1 MRPYA
6 FHDDPMTDEKVAII
20 TGASRGIG
28 AALMSAYAEAGYAVV
43 ANARA
48 IGPSTNPKV
57 VVVPGDVG
65 DPATAGRVVDE
76 AVRRF
81 GRLDSLVNDAGT
93 YISKAFQDYTQ
104 ADYDV
109 LLSTNI
115 AGFFHLTQRAL
126 RVMEQQG
133 WGHVLTIT
141 ATIAEQP
148 VEGVPTVLA
157 SLTKGGLN
165 AATKALAIEY
175 AARGIRVNAV
185 SPGVIDT
192 STAPEP
198 RQSAPA
204 APTAVPR
211 IGHVRDVVAAALY
224 LEAARF
230 VTGEIS
236 HVDGGRSAGCWSP

>member
-1 MRPYA
+1 
-6 FHDDPMTDEKVAII
+6 MTDEKVAIV

-28 AALMSAYAEAGYAVV
+28 AALVSAYAEAGYAVV

-48 IGPSTNPKV
+48 SAPTTTPTV
-57 VVVPGDVG
+57 VAVAGAVG
-65 DPATAGRVVDE
+65 DPATAERVVDE

-81 GRLDSLVNDAGT
+81 GRLDSLINDAGI
-93 YISKAFQDYTQ
+93 YLSKPFTDYTQ
-104 ADYDV
+104 ADYDT

-126 RVMEQQG
+126 RVMEKQG

-148 VEGVPTVLA
+148 VEGVPTGLA

-192 STAPEP
+192 STDATP
-198 RQSAPA
+198 SAPG
-204 APTAVPR
+204 AVPR
-211 IGHVRDVVAAALY
+211 IGHARDVAAAVLY
-224 LEAARF
+224 LEGAPF
-230 VTGEIS
+230 VTGEIL

>member
-1 MRPYA
+1 MRRCG
-6 FHDDPMTDEKVAII
+6 FHDVLMTDEKVVII

-28 AALMSAYAEAGYAVV
+28 AALVSAYAVAGYAVV
-43 ANARA
+43 ANART
-48 IGPSTNPKV
+48 IGPSANPKV
-57 VVVPGDVG
+57 VAVAGDVS
-65 DPATAGRVVDE
+65 DPATAVRVVDE

-81 GRLDSLVNDAGT
+81 GRLDSLVNDAGI
-93 YISKAFQDYTQ
+93 YISKPFTDYTQ
-104 ADYDV
+104 ADYDA

-115 AGFFHLTQRAL
+115 AGFFHLAQRAL
-126 RVMEQQG
+126 RVMVQQG

-148 VEGVPTVLA
+148 VEGVPTALA

-175 AARGIRVNAV
+175 AARGIRVNAI
-185 SPGVIDT
+185 SPAEIDT
-192 STAPEP
+192 RAAPGP
-198 RQSAPA
+198 PPSAPA
-204 APTAVPR
+204 GVPR

-224 LEAARF
+224 LEGAAF

-236 HVDGGRSAGCWSP
+236 HVDGGQSAGCWSM

>member
-1 MRPYA
+1 
-6 FHDDPMTDEKVAII
+6 MTDEKVVII

-28 AALMSAYAEAGYAVV
+28 AALVSAYAEAGYAVV

-48 IGPSTNPKV
+48 IGPSGHPSV
-57 VVVPGDVG
+57 VTVPGDVG
-65 DPATAGRVVDE
+65 DPATAERVVDE

-81 GRLDSLVNDAGT
+81 GRLDSLVNDAGV
-93 YISKAFQDYTQ
+93 YISKPFMEYTQ
-104 ADYDV
+104 ADYDA
-109 LLSTNI
+109 LLTTNV
-115 AGFFHLTQRAL
+115 AGFFHFAQRAI
-126 RVMEQQG
+126 RVMEKQG
-133 WGHVLTIT
+133 RGHILTIT

-165 AATKALAIEY
+165 AATLALAIEY

-192 STAPEP
+192 STVTEPAP
-198 RQSAPA
+198 SAPG
-204 APTAVPR
+204 APAPVPR
-211 IGHVRDVVAAALY
+211 VGTVRDVVAAVLY
-224 LEAARF
+224 LERAAF

-236 HVDGGRSAGCWSP
+236 HVDGGRSAGCWNPAS

>member
-1 MRPYA
+1 
-6 FHDDPMTDEKVAII
+6 MTDEKVAII

-28 AALMSAYAEAGYAVV
+28 AALTSAYAEAGYAVV

-48 IGPSTNPKV
+48 IAPGTNPKV
-57 VVVPGDVG
+57 VAVPGDVN

-76 AVRRF
+76 ALRRF
-81 GRLDSLVNDAGT
+81 GRVDTLVNDAGT
-93 YISKAFQDYTQ
+93 YISKAFTDYTQ
-104 ADYDV
+104 ADYDA

-115 AGFFHLTQRAL
+115 AGFFHLTQTAL

-133 WGHVLTIT
+133 CGHILTIT

-148 VEGVPTVLA
+148 VEGVPTGLA

-192 STAPEP
+192 ALVAEPAPSQP
-198 RQSAPA
+198 GARA
-204 APTAVPR
+204 AVPR

-224 LEAARF
+224 LESAPF
-230 VTGEIS
+230 VTGEIL
-236 HVDGGRSAGCWSP
+236 HVDGGRNAGCWIA

>member
-1 MRPYA
+1 MSN
-6 FHDDPMTDEKVAII
+6 EKVVII
-20 TGASRGIG
+20 TGASRGVG
-28 AALMSAYAEAGYAVV
+28 AALASAYAEAGYALV

-57 VVVPGDVG
+57 VAVPGDIG
-65 DPATAGRVVDE
+65 DPATAERVVDE

-81 GRLDSLVNDAGT
+81 GRLDSLVNDAGI
-93 YISKAFQDYTQ
+93 YISKPFTEYTQ
-104 ADYDV
+104 ADYDA

-126 RVMEQQG
+126 RVMERQG
-133 WGHVLTIT
+133 YGHVLTIT

-165 AATKALAIEY
+165 AATKALAVEY

-192 STAPEP
+192 RAAPYPVAST
-198 RQSAPA
+198 SDAPA
-204 APTAVPR
+204 AVPR
-211 IGHVRDVVAAALY
+211 IGRVRDVVAAALY
-224 LEAARF
+224 LESASF
-230 VTGEIS
+230 VTGEIL
-236 HVDGGRSAGCWSP
+236 HVDGGRSAGCWTS

>member
-1 MRPYA
+1 
-6 FHDDPMTDEKVAII
+6 MTDQKVAII

-28 AALMSAYAEAGYAVV
+28 AALLSAYAEAGYAVV

-48 IGPSTNPKV
+48 FAPSSNPGV
-57 VVVPGDVG
+57 IAVPGDVS

-76 AVRRF
+76 TLRRF
-81 GRLDSLVNDAGT
+81 GRVDSLVNVAGI
-93 YISKAFQDYTQ
+93 YISKPFTDYTQ
-104 ADYDV
+104 GDYDA
-109 LLSTNI
+109 LLSTNV
-115 AGFFHLTQRAL
+115 AGFFHFTQRVL
-126 RVMEQQG
+126 RVMEQQRS
-133 WGHVLTIT
+133 GHVLTIT

-175 AARGIRVNAV
+175 AGRGIRVNAV

-198 RQSAPA
+198 APA
-204 APTAVPR
+204 APGAIAAVPR
-211 IGHVRDVVAAALY
+211 IGHVRDVVAAVLY
-224 LEAARF
+224 LERSPF
-230 VTGEIS
+230 VTGEIA
-236 HVDGGRSAGCWSP
+236 HVDGGRSAGCWIP

>member
-1 MRPYA
+1 
-6 FHDDPMTDEKVAII
+6 MTDNKVAII

-28 AALMSAYAEAGYAVV
+28 AALVSAYTEAGYAVV

-48 IGPSTNPKV
+48 IGAGTNSKV
-57 VVVPGDVG
+57 VPVPGDVG

-81 GRLDSLVNDAGT
+81 GRVDSLINDAGV
-93 YISKAFQDYTQ
+93 YLSKPFMDYTQ
-104 ADYDV
+104 ADYDA

-115 AGFFHLTQRAL
+115 AGFFHLTQRVL
-126 RVMEQQG
+126 PVMELQG
-133 WGHVLTIT
+133 WGHILTIT

-175 AARGIRVNAV
+175 AARGIRVNAI
-185 SPGVIDT
+185 SPGVID
-192 STAPEP
+192 SSPAPEATFSAP
-198 RQSAPA
+198 GAPA
-204 APTAVPR
+204 AVPR
-211 IGHVRDVVAAALY
+211 AGRVRDVVAAALY
-224 LEAARF
+224 LEAAPF

-236 HVDGGRSAGCWSP
+236 HVDGGRSAGCWSS

>member
-1 MRPYA
+1 
-6 FHDDPMTDEKVAII
+6 MTDEKVVVI

-28 AALMSAYAEAGYAVV
+28 AALVSGYAEAGYAVI

-48 IGPSTNPKV
+48 IGPSTIPRV

-65 DPATAGRVVDE
+65 DPVTAGRVVDE

-81 GRLDSLVNDAGT
+81 GRLDSLVNVAGI
-93 YISKAFQDYTQ
+93 YISKPFTDYTQ
-104 ADYDV
+104 ADYDA

-115 AGFFHLTQRAL
+115 AGFFHFTQRAL

-133 WGHVLTIT
+133 WGHILTIT

-148 VEGVPTVLA
+148 VDGVPTGLA

-192 STAPEP
+192 STVAEPAPG
-198 RQSAPA
+198 PA
-204 APTAVPR
+204 VAVAR
-211 IGHVRDVVAAALY
+211 IGHVRDVVAAVLY
-224 LEAARF
+224 LEGAPF
-230 VTGEIS
+230 VTGEIA
-236 HVDGGRSAGCWSP
+236 HVDGGRSAGCWSS

>member
-1 MRPYA
+1 
-6 FHDDPMTDEKVAII
+6 MTDDKVVII

-28 AALMSAYAEAGYAVV
+28 AALVSAYAEAGYAVV

-48 IGPSTNPKV
+48 IAPGTNPKV
-57 VVVPGDVG
+57 VAVPGDVG
-65 DPATAGRVVDE
+65 DPATAGSVVDE

-81 GRLDSLVNDAGT
+81 GRLDSLVNVAGI
-93 YISKAFQDYTQ
+93 YISKPFSDCTQ
-104 ADYDV
+104 ADYDA

-126 RVMEQQG
+126 RVMEPQG
-133 WGHVLTIT
+133 YGHVLTIT

-148 VEGVPTVLA
+148 VEGVPTVLS

-192 STAPEP
+192 STAAEP
-198 RQSAPA
+198 PSRAPG
-204 APTAVPR
+204 AVPR
-211 IGHVRDVVAAALY
+211 IGLVGDVVAAVLY
-224 LEAARF
+224 LEGAPF

>member
-1 MRPYA
+1 
-6 FHDDPMTDEKVAII
+6 MTDEKVAII
-20 TGASRGIG
+20 TGGSRGIG
-28 AALMSAYAEAGYAVV
+28 AALVSAYADAGYAVI

-48 IGPSTNPKV
+48 IGPSTNAKV
-57 VVVPGDVG
+57 VAVSGDVG
-65 DPATAGRVVDE
+65 DPETAGRIVDE

-81 GRLDSLVNDAGT
+81 GRLDSLVNVAGI
-93 YISKAFQDYTQ
+93 YISKPFTDYTQ
-104 ADYDV
+104 ADYEA
-109 LLSTNI
+109 LLSTNV
-115 AGFFHLTQRAL
+115 AGFFHLTQRVL

-133 WGHVLTIT
+133 RGHVLTIT

-148 VEGVPTVLA
+148 VEGVPTALA

-198 RQSAPA
+198 APGAPA
-204 APTAVPR
+204 AVPR

-224 LEAARF
+224 LEAAAF
-230 VTGEIS
+230 VTGEIA

>member
-1 MRPYA
+1 
-6 FHDDPMTDEKVAII
+6 MTDEKVVII

-28 AALMSAYAEAGYAVV
+28 AALVSAYAEAGYAVV

-48 IGPSTNPKV
+48 IGPSANPKIV
-57 VVVPGDVG
+57 AVAGDVA
-65 DPATAGRVVDE
+65 DPATAERVVGE

-81 GRLDSLVNDAGT
+81 GRLDSLVNGAGI
-93 YISKAFQDYTQ
+93 YISKPFTDQTQ
-104 ADYDV
+104 ADYDA

-126 RVMEQQG
+126 PVMVQQG

-175 AARGIRVNAV
+175 AARGIRINAV

-192 STAPEP
+192 STGLELTP
-198 RQSAPA
+198 SAPG
-204 APTAVPR
+204 APAAVPR

-224 LEAARF
+224 LERAPF

-236 HVDGGRSAGCWSP
+236 HVDGGRSAGCWTP

>member
-1 MRPYA
+1 
-6 FHDDPMTDEKVAII
+6 MTDEKVVVI

-28 AALMSAYAEAGYAVV
+28 AALVSAYAGAGYAVV

-48 IGPSTNPKV
+48 IESSTNPKV
-57 VVVPGDVG
+57 VAVPGDVG
-65 DPATAGRVVDE
+65 DPATAGRVVNE

-81 GRLDSLVNDAGT
+81 GRLDSLVNDAGI
-93 YISKAFQDYTQ
+93 YISKPFTDYTQ
-104 ADYDV
+104 ADYDA

-126 RVMEQQG
+126 PVMVQQG

-148 VEGVPTVLA
+148 VEGVPTALA

-185 SPGVIDT
+185 SPGEIDT
-192 STAPEP
+192 STAPEATP
-198 RQSAPA
+198 SALVAPA
-204 APTAVPR
+204 AVPR
-211 IGHVRDVVAAALY
+211 KGRVRDIVAAVLY
-224 LEAARF
+224 LEGAPF

-236 HVDGGRSAGCWSP
+236 HVDGGRSAGCWSQ

>member
-1 MRPYA
+1 MRRCW
-6 FHDDPMTDEKVAII
+6 FHDAAMTDEKVVII

-28 AALMSAYAEAGYAVV
+28 AALVSAYAEAGYAVV

-57 VVVPGDVG
+57 VAVPGDVG

-81 GRLDSLVNDAGT
+81 GRLDSLVNGAGI
-93 YISKAFQDYTQ
+93 YISKPFADYTQ
-104 ADYDV
+104 ADYDA
-109 LLSTNI
+109 LLSTNV

-133 WGHVLTIT
+133 WGHVVTIT

-198 RQSAPA
+198 TPSAPG
-204 APTAVPR
+204 APAAVPR
-211 IGHVRDVVAAALY
+211 IGRVRDVVAAVLY
-224 LEAARF
+224 LEGAPF

>member
-1 MRPYA
+1 
-6 FHDDPMTDEKVAII
+6 MTDEKVVII

-28 AALMSAYAEAGYAVV
+28 AALVSAYADAGYTVV

-57 VVVPGDVG
+57 IAVPGDVG
-65 DPATAGRVVDE
+65 DPANAGPLVDQ

-81 GRLDSLVNDAGT
+81 GRLDSLVNVAGI
-93 YISKAFQDYTQ
+93 YISKPFTDYTQ

-133 WGHVLTIT
+133 WGHVVTIT

-192 STAPEP
+192 STAAEP
-198 RQSAPA
+198 ASSAHA
-204 APTAVPR
+204 AVP
-211 IGHVRDVVAAALY
+211 HVGRVGDVVAAVMY
-224 LEAARF
+224 LERAQF

>member
-1 MRPYA
+1 
-6 FHDDPMTDEKVAII
+6 VI
-20 TGASRGIG
+20 
-28 AALMSAYAEAGYAVV
+28 

-48 IGPSTNPKV
+48 IGPSTNPAV
-57 VVVPGDVG
+57 VAVAGDVS

-76 AVRRF
+76 ALQRF
-81 GRLDSLVNDAGT
+81 GRVDSLVNVAGV
-93 YISKAFQDYTQ
+93 YISKPFTDYAQ
-104 ADYDV
+104 ADYDA

-115 AGFFHLTQRAL
+115 AGFFHFTQRAL

-133 WGHVLTIT
+133 SGHIVTIT

-148 VEGVPTVLA
+148 VEGVPTGLA

-192 STAPEP
+192 SGPPEP
-198 RQSAPA
+198 TSSAPGA
-204 APTAVPR
+204 SAAVPR
-211 IGHVRDVVAAALY
+211 IGHVRDVVAAVLY
-224 LEAARF
+224 LENAAF

>member
-1 MRPYA
+1 MRGRGS
-6 FHDDPMTDEKVAII
+6 HDAPMTDEKVVII

-28 AALMSAYAEAGYAVV
+28 AALVSAYAEAGYAVV

-57 VVVPGDVG
+57 VAVPGDVG
-65 DPATAGRVVDE
+65 DPATAERVVDK

-81 GRLDSLVNDAGT
+81 GRLDSLVNGAGI
-93 YISKAFQDYTQ
+93 YISKPFTDYTQ
-104 ADYDV
+104 ADYDA
-109 LLSTNI
+109 LLATNI

-126 RVMEQQG
+126 RVMVQQG

-141 ATIAEQP
+141 ATLAEQP

-175 AARGIRVNAV
+175 AARGIRVNAI
-185 SPGVIDT
+185 SPAEIDT
-192 STAPEP
+192 RAGPGP
-198 RQSAPA
+198 LPSAPA
-204 APTAVPR
+204 GVPR

-224 LEAARF
+224 LEGAAF

-236 HVDGGRSAGCWSP
+236 HVDGGQSAGCWSM

>member
-1 MRPYA
+1 
-6 FHDDPMTDEKVAII
+6 MTDEKVVII

-28 AALMSAYAEAGYAVV
+28 AALVSAFAEAGYAVV
-43 ANARA
+43 ANARTIA
-48 IGPSTNPKV
+48 SSTNPKV
-57 VVVPGDVG
+57 VAVPGDVG
-65 DPATAGRVVDE
+65 DPVTAGRVVDE
-76 AVRRF
+76 AVQRF
-81 GRLDSLVNDAGT
+81 GRLDSLVNDAGI
-93 YISKAFQDYTQ
+93 YISKPFGDYTQ
-104 ADYDV
+104 ADYDA
-109 LLSTNI
+109 LLTTNI

-126 RVMEQQG
+126 HVMEQQG

-148 VEGVPTVLA
+148 VEGVPTALA

-192 STAPEP
+192 STLPEP
-198 RQSAPA
+198 TPSASGTPA
-204 APTAVPR
+204 AVPR
-211 IGHVRDVVAAALY
+211 MGHARDVVAAVLY
-224 LEAARF
+224 LERAAF

>member
-1 MRPYA
+1 
-6 FHDDPMTDEKVAII
+6 MTDDKVVII
-20 TGASRGIG
+20 TGASRGVG
-28 AALMSAYAEAGYAVV
+28 AALASAYAQAGYAVI

-48 IGPSTNPKV
+48 IASGTNPKV
-57 VVVPGDVG
+57 VAVPGDVG
-65 DPATAGRVVDE
+65 DPATSERVVDE
-76 AVRRF
+76 AVGRF
-81 GRLDSLVNDAGT
+81 GRLDSLVNDAGI
-93 YISKAFQDYTQ
+93 YISKPFTDYTQ
-104 ADYDV
+104 ADYDA

-115 AGFFHLTQRAL
+115 AGFFHLAQRAL

-148 VEGVPTVLA
+148 VEGAPTALA

-175 AARGIRVNAV
+175 AARGIRFNAV

-192 STAPEP
+192 STATGPMLGNP
-198 RQSAPA
+198 GAPA
-204 APTAVPR
+204 AVAR

-224 LEAARF
+224 LENARF

-236 HVDGGRSAGCWSP
+236 HVDGGRSAGCWNP